1 MWHNNV
7 IKVTFRDR
15 RNSLGSIRD
24 EIVRMNVPI
33 EINML
38 RKIPYFN
45 SLATEDLKQVALF
58 TVERH
63 FNRGDLILIA
73 GENDGSLCYVCSGL
87 VKVYKTSPE
96 GKEQVLRLVGAGST
110 FNDVP
115 ALDGGPNPANVAA
128 VESSTIYVIRRSGLH
143 QLIKTRPEVAEAVV
157 LTLAKTLR
165 HLVAL
170 VEDLLRHVTA
180 RVAKILLDREQSDQ
194 QGQHAHRFTQSEMAA
209 LVGSTREV
217 VGRALKELET
227 AGAIEMRH
235 GQAIV
240 LNQERL
246 RILAL

>member
-1 MWHNNV
+1 M
-7 IKVTFRDR
+7 
-15 RNSLGSIRD
+15 S
-24 EIVRMNVPI
+24 I
-33 EINML
+33 EIEML
-38 RKIPYFN
+38 RKIPYFSALN
-45 SLATEDLKQVALF
+45 TEDLARVATL

-87 VKVYKTSPE
+87 VKVFKVSPD
-96 GKEQVLRLVGAGST
+96 GKEQVLRLIGVGHT

-115 ALDGGPNPANVAA
+115 AFDGGPNPASVAS
-128 VESSTIYVIRRSGLH
+128 VESSKVYMIRRSGLH
-143 QLIKTRPEVAEAVV
+143 QLITTRPEVAEAVV

-170 VEDLLRHVTA
+170 VEDLSLRHVSA
-180 RVAKILLDREQSDQ
+180 RVAKILLDREIATQ
-194 QGQHAHRFTQSEMAA
+194 QDLHIHRLTQTEMAA

-235 GQAIV
+235 GQAII
-240 LNQERL
+240 LDQERL
-246 RILAL
+246 RIIAL